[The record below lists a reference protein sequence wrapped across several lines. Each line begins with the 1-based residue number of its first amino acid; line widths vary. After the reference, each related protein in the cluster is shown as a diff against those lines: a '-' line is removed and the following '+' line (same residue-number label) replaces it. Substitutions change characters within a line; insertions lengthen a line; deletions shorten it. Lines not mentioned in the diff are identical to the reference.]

1 MDMTKRLRLV
11 KSSTMVDVK
20 VVLISKNTIF
30 IKHLPI
36 RKLQQLH
43 VNVWVW
49 EQLPERRQLTGNVS
63 SPKVRGTLQEMILQT
78 HITEHLGPA
87 RTEFQSGTLTTLK
100 NVACLSTTEAVKVRW
115 KHFSQEHLHQMMITG
130 NGNKYDSEE
139 ECQKACP
146 KEFLQAD
153 ICQLPKETGPCF
165 DLVERYYFDFQM
177 GTCQRFEFG
186 GCEGIILLLP
196 IHSSLIL
203 NSD

>member
-1 MDMTKRLRLV
+1 MPFYYGGCEGEK
-11 KSSTMVDVK
+11 K
-20 VVLISKNTIF
+20 IF
-30 IKHLPI
+30 VSRAPSL
-36 RKLQQLH
+36 
-43 VNVWVW
+43 NV
-49 EQLPERRQLTGNVS
+49 
-63 SPKVRGTLQEMILQT
+63 M
-78 HITEHLGPA
+78 A
-87 RTEFQSGTLTTLK
+87 
-100 NVACLSTTEAVKVRW
+100 
-115 KHFSQEHLHQMMITG
+115 G

-196 IHSSLIL
+196 IQSSLIL
-203 NSD
+203 NLD

>member
-1 MDMTKRLRLV
+1 MPFYYGGCEGEK
-11 KSSTMVDVK
+11 K
-20 VVLISKNTIF
+20 IF
-30 IKHLPI
+30 VSRAPSP
-36 RKLQQLH
+36 
-43 VNVWVW
+43 NV
-49 EQLPERRQLTGNVS
+49 
-63 SPKVRGTLQEMILQT
+63 M
-78 HITEHLGPA
+78 A
-87 RTEFQSGTLTTLK
+87 
-100 NVACLSTTEAVKVRW
+100 
-115 KHFSQEHLHQMMITG
+115 G

-196 IHSSLIL
+196 IESSLIL
-203 NSD
+203 NLD